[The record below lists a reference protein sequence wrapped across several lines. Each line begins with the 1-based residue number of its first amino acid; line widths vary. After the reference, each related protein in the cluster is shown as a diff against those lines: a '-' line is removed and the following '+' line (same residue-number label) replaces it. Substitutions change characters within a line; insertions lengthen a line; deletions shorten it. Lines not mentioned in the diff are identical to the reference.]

1 MKFWTNQKP
10 GMEEK
15 FWREVYPTWFVTDSS
30 DIDQTRRPGLLKKEF
45 HIKNGSFV
53 GLSPKVSKKHKS
65 V

>member
-1 MKFWTNQKP
+1 
-10 GMEEK
+10 MEEK